1 MKSKFLNQ
9 IIINC
14 AAYQDLTENK
24 KSIKYHLNSNLFSN
38 IFFKSSN

>member
-9 IIINC
+9 IIIINC

-24 KSIKYHLNSNLFSN
+24 NQLNMFKLKF
-38 IFFKSSN
+38 IFEYF